1 MSVTLTRP
9 NNPSFVKPL
18 IYKVVMTDYDGVTI
32 SNNSGKVRIT
42 IAADATGNYMVNDSL
57 SVVSSNGVYKT
68 VGTITSISYS
78 APNTTIETDIDYT
91 FADASGY
98 VFKPLDLQMYSV
110 DVYNS
115 GRLLTPQ
122 RVYYPVNQFGEL
134 FADITLIVQKE
145 LEFHKFNPTNDWDN
159 NTLFEQKAR
168 IAIKYY
174 GDSGTTDDTSNV
186 IDVYRGSR
194 QIKEVNSASDYVL
207 SGNTKKL
214 LTRLSKLNAW
224 TGFPIIVAG
233 IANTVGSNLVNQDNT
248 AIGTATTIAGKHY
261 FISEKWTSSKGTSIK
276 IRQST
281 NDLSQSY
288 PIKTHLGCDGDI
300 MLITENDLGGIS
312 YWVFSK
318 RAAVEYKNENNRL
331 TKAITVSAHGVSR
344 EDWEMLQ
351 DFINVS
357 DVYEQPYNYTSDVF
371 GTHQHTKPVIALFN
385 NNGVLERYDVVID
398 TDSSSGKYGDKGF
411 YFELT
416 FFMPEI
422 TRQ

>member
-1 MSVTLTRP
+1 MSVTLIRP

-18 IYKVVMTDYDGVTI
+18 VYKVVITDYNATI
-32 SNNSGKVRIT
+32 SNNSGKVRLT
-42 IAADATGNYMVNDSL
+42 IASDVTGVYAVNTLL
-57 SVVSSNGVYKT
+57 SVVSNNGVYR
-68 VGTITSISYS
+68 VVATITAISYS
-78 APNTTIETDIDYT
+78 APNTTIDTDIDYT
-91 FADASGY
+91 FADANGY
-98 VFKPLDLQMYSV
+98 VFKPLDLQMYAV
-110 DVYNS
+110 DIYNS
-115 GRLLTPQ
+115 GRLITPQ

-134 FADITLIVQKE
+134 FADITLAVQKE
-145 LEFHKFNPTNDWDN
+145 LEFTKFNPSNDWDN
-159 NTLFEQKAR
+159 HTIFEQKAR

-174 GDSGTTDDTSNV
+174 DDNGTTDDTGNV
-186 IDVYRGSR
+186 IDVYRGTK
-194 QIKEVNSASDYVL
+194 QIGETNDASSYILGD
-207 SGNTKKL
+207 NTKKL
-214 LTRLSKLNAW
+214 LTRLNRLNAW

-233 IANTVGSNLVNQDNT
+233 ITNTVGSNLVNQDNT

-261 FISEKWTSSKGTSIK
+261 FISEKWTSSKGASIK
-276 IRQST
+276 IRQAS

-288 PIKTHLGCDGDI
+288 PVKTHVGCNGDI

-318 RAAVEYKNENNRL
+318 RAVVEYKNEDRL
-331 TKAITVSAHGVSR
+331 TKAITVSAAGVSR

-357 DVYEQPYNYTSDVF
+357 DVYEQPYHFTTDVF
-371 GTHQHTKPVIALFN
+371 GTHQHTKPVIALIN
-385 NNGVLERYDVVID
+385 NNGTLERYDVVID
-398 TDSSSGKYGDKGF
+398 TNSSSGNYGDRGF

>member
-1 MSVTLTRP
+1 MSVTLIRP

-18 IYKVVMTDYDGVTI
+18 LYKVVITDYDGVTI

-42 IAADATGNYMVNDSL
+42 IAEDVTSIYSVNELL
-57 SVVSSNGVYKT
+57 SVVSANGVYKA
-68 VGTITSISYS
+68 VVTITSISYS
-78 APNTTIETDIDYT
+78 APNTTIETDLDYT

-98 VFKPLDLQMYSV
+98 VFQPLNLQMYSV
-110 DVYNS
+110 DVFNS
-115 GRLLTPQ
+115 GRLITPQ

-134 FADITLIVQKE
+134 FADLTLIVQKE
-145 LEFHKFNPTNDWDN
+145 LEFYKFNPTNDWDN
-159 NTLFEQKAR
+159 NTIFEQKAK

-174 GDSGTTDDTSNV
+174 DNAGTTDDTSNV

-194 QIKEVNSASDYVL
+194 QIKESNNASDYVL
-207 SGNTKKL
+207 NGNTKKL
-214 LTRLSKLNAW
+214 LTRLTRLNAW

-233 IANTVGSNLVNQDNT
+233 IANTVGSNLVNQSNS

-261 FISEKWTSSKGTSIK
+261 FISDKWTPSKGSSIK
-276 IRQST
+276 IRQSSS
-281 NDLSQSY
+281 DLSQSY
-288 PIKTHLGCDGDI
+288 PVKTNVGCDGDI

-318 RAAVEYKNENNRL
+318 RAIVDYKNDNRL
-331 TKAITVSAHGVSR
+331 TKAITVSTSGVSR

-357 DVYEQPYNYTSDVF
+357 DVYEQPYHYTTDVF
-371 GTHQHTKPVIALFN
+371 GTHQHTKPVVALI
-385 NNGVLERYDVVID
+385 NNGGTLERYDVVID
-398 TDSSSGKYGDKGF
+398 TDSSSGNYGDKGF